1 MLNLGMLHDN
11 GSGTNIFK
19 ADQFFKKKMVR
30 GTNIF
35 SENFGPRT
43 IISGTNFPVT
53 DPLHVQVIIIISEPQ
68 RCSVY

>member
-19 ADQFFKKKMVR
+19 ADQFFQKKMVR

-53 DPLHVQVIIIISEPQ
+53 EYVYIHVMILIIM
-68 RCSVY
+68 YLL

>member
-19 ADQFFKKKMVR
+19 ADQFFPKKMVR

-35 SENFGPRT
+35 SESFGPRT

-53 DPLHVQVIIIISEPQ
+53 GQFVVGRFRLP
-68 RCSVY
+68 

>member
-19 ADQFFKKKMVR
+19 ADQFFQKKMVR

-53 DPLHVQVIIIISEPQ
+53 G
-68 RCSVY
+68 RTVYLEHGVTGQDVPP